1 MAVIKTVE
9 KQLDEIFV
17 KNAPKLP
24 EGGKKWL
31 VKYLPWITLILGILS
46 LLAAI
51 NTWRWANTSV
61 QLIDAANQLAQTYG
75 IDTDLNRLTVWIW
88 ISLIILTIQALL
100 YIFAFSPLKNFK
112 KSGWNLVFY
121 VALINIIYAVVLLFS
136 DYGGVGSFIFSMI
149 GSAVGLYLLFQIR
162 SHYKKD

>member
-100 YIFAFSPLKNFK
+100 YIFAFSPLKNLK

>member
-51 NTWRWANTSV
+51 NTWRWANASV

-100 YIFAFSPLKNFK
+100 YIFAFSPLKNLK